1 MIRNTRRNSWNW
13 KLTSVGLLATLLT
26 ISLAGCS
33 SQSNNAGNTTV
44 TSASPSPAVAVATAS
59 PTVSPATG
67 AAATDASLKEAA
79 MTWGHIEEA
88 RAQLDQAVEAENLR
102 EVHDATVKVRDSVNA
117 LPGKSAALPADK
129 RETLNAQAKEVDR
142 LAGKLGEAAHTNN
155 TDAMHEN
162 HRALNAALDQMKGLY
177 PPGREMMDKG
187 MEGMKMGKEM
197 MDKGKDTMDKDTVD
211 KGMKMM
217 DEGMDMMEMGKDMM
231 DKGMVDKD
239 MDMMMDKGMD
249 MMDKGK
255 ATMNKGKD
263 AMDKGMMEKGM
274 HMMDNGMQMMGK
286 SMEAMGK
293 KMGDKSMPMKKKDD
307 KKMKGMGHM

>member
-1 MIRNTRRNSWNW
+1 MQDASSNKTKW
-13 KLTSVGLLATLLT
+13 KRTGGLFVVTLV
-26 ISLAGCS
+26 IAFAGCS
-33 SQSNNAGNTTV
+33 SQSSNTNNTTATN
-44 TSASPSPAVAVATAS
+44 TSPTPATATVTPS
-59 PTVSPATG
+59 PTVTATPSE
-67 AAATDASLKEAA
+67 ASLREAA

-88 RAQLDQAVEAENLR
+88 RAQLDKAVEAENLR

-129 RETLNAQAKEVDR
+129 RESLNAQAKEVDR
-142 LAGKLGEAAHTNN
+142 LAGKLGEAAHASN
-155 TDAMHEN
+155 TDAVHEN
-162 HRALNAALDQMKGLY
+162 HKALNAALDQMKGLY

-187 MEGMKMGKEM
+187 MEGMEMGKEM
-197 MDKGKDTMDKDTVD
+197 MDKGMVD
-211 KGMKMM
+211 KGMQMM

-231 DKGMVDKD
+231 DKDMMDKD

-286 SMEAMGK
+286 SMDTMGK

>member
-1 MIRNTRRNSWNW
+1 MIRNTRKNSWNW
-13 KLTSVGLLATLLT
+13 KLTSVGLLAPLLT

-33 SQSNNAGNTTV
+33 SQSNNAPNTTA
-44 TSASPSPAVAVATAS
+44 TSASSSPALTTATAS
-59 PTVSPATG
+59 PTASPATG
-67 AAATDASLKEAA
+67 TAATDASLKEAA

-142 LAGKLGEAAHTNN
+142 LAGRLGEAAHTNN
-155 TDAMHEN
+155 TDAVHEN

-197 MDKGKDTMDKDTVD
+197 MDKGMVD
-211 KGMKMM
+211 KGMQMM
-217 DEGMDMMEMGKDMM
+217 DEGMDMMEMGKGMMDKDMM
-231 DKGMVDKD
+231 DED
-239 MDMMMDKGMD
+239 MDMMMGKGMD

-286 SMEAMGK
+286 SMDAMGK
-293 KMGDKSMPMKKKDD
+293 KTGDKSMPMKKKDD
-307 KKMKGMGHM
+307 KKMKGRGHM

>member
-1 MIRNTRRNSWNW
+1 MTRNMHKNSRDW
-13 KLTSVGLLATLLT
+13 KLTGAGLLAALLT
-26 ISLAGCS
+26 LMLAGCS
-33 SQSNNAGNTTV
+33 GQSNNANNTTA
-44 TSASPSPAVAVATAS
+44 TSASPSPAVATATAT
-59 PTVSPATG
+59 PMASPATG

-102 EVHDATVKVRDSVNA
+102 DVHDATVKVRDSVNA

-155 TDAMHEN
+155 TDAVYEN

-231 DKGMVDKD
+231 DKGTVDKD

-286 SMEAMGK
+286 SMGTMGK
-293 KMGDKSMPMKKKDD
+293 RTGGKNMPKKKED
-307 KKMKGMGHM
+307 KKMKGMGYM